1 MSAKNMTVRATYA
14 TSSIGRDDSHGGI
27 REALGVPANALGSRK
42 GRYFRS
48 MAQEVAVTPAWSRP
62 DDAVRQ
68 AQLDAMK
75 RRATGLLGLAA
86 VIFVGASLFESAYPW
101 LGYVRA
107 TAEASLV
114 GGLADWFAVTALFR
128 HPLGLPIP
136 HTAIVATRKER
147 IGRIL
152 GNFVQN
158 HFLSRDV
165 IALNLR
171 AVHPAERAARW
182 LSDPEHSRQ
191 IARQLAGGLAKT
203 LEALPDEDARELV
216 RQVVSTRVRATRVA
230 PALGRT
236 LALVLEGDHHQGF
249 LNEAVRIAAQA
260 ISDSREFIREKVRAE
275 SPWWVPGVVDDK
287 IYQRIIEVTEA
298 LLRAIGA
305 DPRHPLRTA
314 FDSALRDFVDRL
326 QYSPDVIAKAEAMKE
341 EWLADPS
348 VAELSARLWE
358 ATRRAIVTYATRED
372 GAAPTPLERGLADF
386 GAALLANEALL
397 AEIDD
402 VIIDVSSKVVERYR
416 HEIGD
421 LIAQTVAGWDPEAT
435 SRRFELAVGR
445 DLQFV
450 RINGTLVGGLVGLAI
465 YTVSRLLG

>member
-1 MSAKNMTVRATYA
+1 MTQA
-14 TSSIGRDDSHGGI
+14 
-27 REALGVPANALGSRK
+27 PAPLPAS
-42 GRYFRS
+42 
-48 MAQEVAVTPAWSRP
+48 TPAWSRP
-62 DDAVRQ
+62 DDATRQ

-75 RRATGLLGLAA
+75 RRATGMLALAGLVFGVAA
-86 VIFVGASLFESAYPW
+86 YFESAYPW

-152 GNFVQN
+152 GTFVQN
-158 HFLSRDV
+158 HFLSREV
-165 IALNLR
+165 IAANLR
-171 AVHPAERAARW
+171 AVRPAERAARW
-182 LSDPEHSRQ
+182 LSDPAHSRQ
-191 IARQLAGGLAKT
+191 MARQVAGGLAKT
-203 LEALPDEDARELV
+203 LEALPDDEARELV
-216 RQVVSTRVRATRVA
+216 RQVVSARVRATRVA
-230 PALGRT
+230 PALGRA
-236 LALVLEGDHHQGF
+236 LALVLEGERHQEF
-249 LNEAVRIAAQA
+249 LNEAVRLAAQA
-260 ISDSREFIREKVRAE
+260 ISDSREYIRERVRAE
-275 SPWWVPGVVDDK
+275 SPWWVPGVVDEK
-287 IYQRIIEVTEA
+287 IYQRIIEVTEQ

-305 DPRHPLRTA
+305 DPSHPLRTA
-314 FDSALRDFVDRL
+314 FDGALRDFVDRL

-348 VAELSARLWE
+348 VADLSARLWE
-358 ATRRAIVTYATRED
+358 AGRRAIVGYAARDD
-372 GAAPTPLERGLADF
+372 GTAPTPIERGLSSF
-386 GAALLANEALL
+386 GTALLANETML

-402 VIIDVSSKVVERYR
+402 LIVDVAATVVERYR

-421 LIAQTVAGWDPEAT
+421 LIALTVAGWDPEAT

-450 RINGTLVGGLVGLAI
+450 RINGTLVGGLVGLVI
-465 YTVSRLLG
+465 YTLWHLWH

>member
-1 MSAKNMTVRATYA
+1 MEDRGGAALSSAAPATPQA
-14 TSSIGRDDSHGGI
+14 APR
-27 REALGVPANALGSRK
+27 
-42 GRYFRS
+42 
-48 MAQEVAVTPAWSRP
+48 VAAPTLESRP

-68 AQLDAMK
+68 ARLDAMK
-75 RRATGLLGLAA
+75 RRATGLLAVAAA
-86 VIFVGASLFESAYPW
+86 VFGAASAFEGRYPW

-165 IALNLR
+165 ITANLR
-171 AVHPAERAARW
+171 AVRPAERAARW
-182 LSDPEHSRQ
+182 LSDPENSRR
-191 IARQLAGGLAKT
+191 IARQVASGLAKT
-203 LEALPDEDARELV
+203 LEALPDDEVRELV
-216 RQVVSTRVRATRVA
+216 RRVVSARLRATRVA
-230 PALGRT
+230 PALGKT
-236 LALVLEGDHHQGF
+236 LALVLADNRQQELMDV
-249 LNEAVRIAAQA
+249 AVRLAAEA
-260 ISDSREFIREKVRAE
+260 ILDNRELIRERVRAE

-287 IYQRIIEVTEA
+287 IYQRIIDAVER
-298 LLRAIGA
+298 LLREMSA
-305 DPRHPLRTA
+305 DPAHPLRAA
-314 FDSALRDFVDRL
+314 FDDAVRDFVDRL
-326 QYSPDVIAKAEAMKE
+326 QHSPDVIAKAEAMKD
-341 EWLADPS
+341 EWLADPT
-348 VAELSARLWE
+348 VADLSARLWE
-358 ATRRAIVTYATRED
+358 TTRHAIVTYATGAD
-372 GAAPTPLERGLADF
+372 GGAPGPLERGLSEF
-386 GAALLANEALL
+386 GTTLLANGGLL

-402 VIIDVSSKVVERYR
+402 LTIDLTATVVERYR
-416 HEIGD
+416 QEIGD
-421 LIAQTVAGWDPEAT
+421 LIAQTVAGWDPAAT

-465 YTVSRLLG
+465 YVISHVWR